1 MKGRNVSIILATCH
15 TAVVKDKELRT
26 GVGVEVNGDKDG
38 WHKAQGCDMS
48 RTRENIWQTR

>member
-1 MKGRNVSIILATCH
+1 MSVILATCH